1 MITDG
6 LNPLS
11 FLTFVAL
18 VLGSGAA
25 GLLLVFSL
33 ILRRPD
39 AARLIAKLALAG
51 GGAYAG
57 LFLLASLRSKD
68 RVLGLNEEKH
78 ICEVDCRLAYS
89 VAGVKTPKTLDGRT
103 ARGTFY
109 VVTVKVRFDE
119 QTISSHRGMGPLTP
133 NSRYVAIVDGLGR
146 RYEAL
151 TEALQRELVPGESY
165 TTDLVF
171 DLPPDARDLRLI
183 LANHDIETPFLIGHE
198 NSFFHGKTTFRLE
211 PAVRGS
217 GDAAVS

>member
-25 GLLLVFSL
+25 TLLLVFSL

-51 GGAYAG
+51 VGAYAA
-57 LFLLASLRSKD
+57 LFLLASLTSRD

-78 ICEVDCRLAYS
+78 ICEVDCHLAYS
-89 VAGVKTPKTLDGRT
+89 VAGAKTAKALDGRT

-119 QTISSHRGMGPLTP
+119 QTISPRRGMGPLTP
-133 NSRYVAIVDGLGR
+133 NSRYVAIVDGEGR
-146 RYEAL
+146 RFETATDVL
-151 TEALQRELVPGESY
+151 KRQLVPGEAY
-165 TTDLVF
+165 TTDVVF

-183 LANHDIETPFLIGHE
+183 LASHDIVTPFLIGHE
-198 NSFFHGKTTFRLE
+198 NSFLHAKTTFRLE
-211 PAVRGS
+211 PAVHG
-217 GDAAVS
+217 